1 MAKYLLTLIAF
12 YQRLNMEGKNMPGE
26 QLETQVMDAVAKS
39 VSHWDKVLDTV
50 IEYAIRFGKNILI
63 ALIVYFIASRLI
75 KWVLKLTTKAL
86 NKGKIE
92 PIVVKFIYSIIKVG
106 LYVLLFIAIVSILGI
121 PTTTFVTL
129 FGTVTL
135 SVGLALQGSL
145 ANFAGGVLILIFKP
159 FKVGDYIVAC
169 GDEGTV
175 VGIDVFYTKLA
186 TVDNK
191 MIVIPNGTLA
201 NSSVRNVSAMDIRR
215 VDVQVGISYEADIT
229 AAKNVLMGIID
240 KNDNILK
247 EKPINVFVASLD
259 ASQVTLETRVWV
271 NADKYWDTKWAFTE
285 QYKLALDEAGI
296 EIPFNQLSVTIKNTQ
311 GQQ

>member
-1 MAKYLLTLIAF
+1 MVWENTLIA
-12 YQRLNMEGKNMPGE
+12 R
-26 QLETQVMDAVAKS
+26 AVDQISTAQAVDTVTS
-39 VSHWDKVLDTV
+39 TVSHWDKILDTV
-50 IEYAIRFGKNILI
+50 IEYALKFGKNILI
-63 ALIVYFIASRLI
+63 SIVVYFIASKLI

-86 NKGKIE
+86 NRGKIE

-201 NSSVRNVSAMDIRR
+201 NSSVKNVSAMDKRR
-215 VDVQVGISYEADIT
+215 VDVQVGISYESDI
-229 AAKNVLMGIID
+229 ASAKSVLMGIID
-240 KNDNILK
+240 KNENVLRDN
-247 EKPINVFVASLD
+247 PINVFVASLD

-271 NADKYWDTKWAFTE
+271 SSDKYWETKWALTE
-285 QYKLALDEAGI
+285 QYKLALDAAGI
-296 EIPFNQLSVTIKNTQ
+296 EIPFNQLSVTIKQ
-311 GQQ
+311 

>member
-1 MAKYLLTLIAF
+1 
-12 YQRLNMEGKNMPGE
+12 MPGE
-26 QLETQVMDAVAKS
+26 QLETQVMDTVAKS

-201 NSSVRNVSAMDIRR
+201 NSSVKNVSAMDIRR
-215 VDVQVGISYEADIT
+215 VDVQVGISYESDIT
-229 AAKNVLMGIID
+229 AAKKVLMGIID
-240 KNDNILK
+240 KNDNIIRD
-247 EKPINVFVASLD
+247 KPVNVFVASLD

-271 NADKYWDTKWAFTE
+271 SADKYWDTKWAFTE

-296 EIPFNQLSVTIKNTQ
+296 EIPFNQLSVTIKNMQ

>member
-1 MAKYLLTLIAF
+1 MA
-12 YQRLNMEGKNMPGE
+12 GE
-26 QLETQVMDAVAKS
+26 QIAVTQVTDAAAAS
-39 VSHWDKVLDTV
+39 VSHWDKILDTV
-50 IEYAIRFGKNILI
+50 IDYALKFGKNVLI
-63 ALIVYFIASRLI
+63 AIIVYFIASKLI
-75 KWVLKLTTKAL
+75 KWILKLTTKAL

-201 NSSVRNVSAMDIRR
+201 NSSVKNVSTMDKRR
-215 VDVQVGISYEADIT
+215 VDIQVGISYEADIA
-229 AAKNVLMGIID
+229 AAKSVLMEIIEKD
-240 KNDNILK
+240 GNILK
-247 EKPINVFVASLD
+247 DKPINVFVASLD

-271 NADKYWDTKWAFTE
+271 SSEKYWDTKWALTE
-285 QYKLALDEAGI
+285 QYKLALDAAGI
-296 EIPFNQLSVTIKNTQ
+296 EIPFNQLSVTIK
-311 GQQ
+311 GMEEHK

>member
-1 MAKYLLTLIAF
+1 
-12 YQRLNMEGKNMPGE
+12 MPGE
-26 QLETQVMDAVAKS
+26 QLETQVMDTVAKS

-201 NSSVRNVSAMDIRR
+201 NSSVKNVSAMDIRR
-215 VDVQVGISYEADIT
+215 VDVQVGISYESDIT
-229 AAKNVLMGIID
+229 AAKKVLMGIID
-240 KNDNILK
+240 KNDNILRD
-247 EKPINVFVASLD
+247 KPVNVFVASLD

-271 NADKYWDTKWAFTE
+271 SADKYWDTKWAFTE

-296 EIPFNQLSVTIKNTQ
+296 EIPFNQLSVTIKNMQ
-311 GQQ
+311 GQQLSLIHI

>member
-1 MAKYLLTLIAF
+1 
-12 YQRLNMEGKNMPGE
+12 MPGE
-26 QLETQVMDAVAKS
+26 QLETQVMDTVAKS

-92 PIVVKFIYSIIKVG
+92 PSVVKFIYSIIKVG

-201 NSSVRNVSAMDIRR
+201 NSSVKNVSAMDIRR
-215 VDVQVGISYEADIT
+215 VDVQVGISYESDIT
-229 AAKNVLMGIID
+229 AAKKVLMGIID
-240 KNDNILK
+240 KNDNILRD
-247 EKPINVFVASLD
+247 KPVNVFVASLD

-271 NADKYWDTKWAFTE
+271 SADKYWDTKWAFTE

>member
-1 MAKYLLTLIAF
+1 MA
-12 YQRLNMEGKNMPGE
+12 GE
-26 QLETQVMDAVAKS
+26 QIAVTQVTDAAAAS
-39 VSHWDKVLDTV
+39 VSHWDKILDTV
-50 IEYAIRFGKNILI
+50 IDYALKFGKNVLI
-63 ALIVYFIASRLI
+63 AIIVYFIASKLI
-75 KWVLKLTTKAL
+75 KWILKLTTKAL

-201 NSSVRNVSAMDIRR
+201 NSSVKNVSTMDKRR
-215 VDVQVGISYEADIT
+215 VDIQVGISYEADIA
-229 AAKNVLMGIID
+229 AAKSVLMEIIEKD
-240 KNDNILK
+240 GNILK
-247 EKPINVFVASLD
+247 DKPINVFVASLD

-271 NADKYWDTKWAFTE
+271 SSDKYWDTKWALTE
-285 QYKLALDEAGI
+285 QYKLALDAAGI
-296 EIPFNQLSVTIKNTQ
+296 EIPFNQLSVTIK
-311 GQQ
+311 GMEEHK

>member
-1 MAKYLLTLIAF
+1 MA
-12 YQRLNMEGKNMPGE
+12 GE
-26 QLETQVMDAVAKS
+26 QIAVTQVTDAAAAS
-39 VSHWDKVLDTV
+39 VSHWDKILDTV
-50 IEYAIRFGKNILI
+50 IDYALKFGKNVLI
-63 ALIVYFIASRLI
+63 AIIVYFIASKLI
-75 KWVLKLTTKAL
+75 KWILKLTTKAL
-86 NKGKIE
+86 NKGKLE

-159 FKVGDYIVAC
+159 FNVGDYIVAC

-201 NSSVRNVSAMDIRR
+201 NSSVKNVSAMDKRR
-215 VDVQVGISYEADIT
+215 VDIQVGISYEADIA
-229 AAKNVLMGIID
+229 AAKSVLMGIIEKD
-240 KNDNILK
+240 GNILK
-247 EKPINVFVASLD
+247 DKPINVFVASLD

-271 NADKYWDTKWAFTE
+271 SSEKYWDTKWALTE
-285 QYKLALDEAGI
+285 QYKLALDAAGI
-296 EIPFNQLSVTIKNTQ
+296 EIPFNQLSVTIK
-311 GQQ
+311 GMEEHK

>member
-1 MAKYLLTLIAF
+1 
-12 YQRLNMEGKNMPGE
+12 MPGE

-39 VSHWDKVLDTV
+39 VSHCDKVLDTV

-201 NSSVRNVSAMDIRR
+201 NSSVKNVSAMDIRR
-215 VDVQVGISYEADIT
+215 VDVQVGISYESDIT
-229 AAKNVLMGIID
+229 AAKKVLMGIID
-240 KNDNILK
+240 KNDNILRD
-247 EKPINVFVASLD
+247 KPVNVFVASLD

-271 NADKYWDTKWAFTE
+271 SADKYWDTKWAFTE

-311 GQQ
+311 

>member
-1 MAKYLLTLIAF
+1 MSGDQIDSS
-12 YQRLNMEGKNMPGE
+12 
-26 QLETQVMDAVAKS
+26 QVIDTVVNS

-50 IEYAIRFGKNILI
+50 IEYAIKFGKNILL
-63 ALIVYFIASRLI
+63 ALIVYFIASKLI

-86 NKGKIE
+86 NRGKIE
-92 PIVVKFIYSIIKVG
+92 PIVVKFIYSIVKVG

-201 NSSVRNVSAMDIRR
+201 NSSVKNVSAMDIRR
-215 VDVQVGISYEADIT
+215 VDVQVGISYESDIA
-229 AAKNVLMGIID
+229 AAKNVLKGIID
-240 KNDNILK
+240 KNDNVLRD
-247 EKPINVFVASLD
+247 KPINVFVASLD

-271 NADKYWDTKWAFTE
+271 NSDKYWDTKWAFTE

>member
-1 MAKYLLTLIAF
+1 
-12 YQRLNMEGKNMPGE
+12 MPGE
-26 QLETQVMDAVAKS
+26 QLETQVMDTVAKS

-201 NSSVRNVSAMDIRR
+201 NSSVKNVSAMDIRR
-215 VDVQVGISYEADIT
+215 VDVQVGISYESDIT
-229 AAKNVLMGIID
+229 AAKKVLMEIID
-240 KNDNILK
+240 KNDNILRD
-247 EKPINVFVASLD
+247 KPVNVFVASLD

-271 NADKYWDTKWAFTE
+271 SADKYWDTKWAFTE

>member
-1 MAKYLLTLIAF
+1 M
-12 YQRLNMEGKNMPGE
+12 
-26 QLETQVMDAVAKS
+26 ETQVMDTVAKS

-201 NSSVRNVSAMDIRR
+201 NSSVKNVSAMDIRR
-215 VDVQVGISYEADIT
+215 VDVQVGISYESDIT
-229 AAKNVLMGIID
+229 AAKKVLMGIID
-240 KNDNILK
+240 KNDNILRD
-247 EKPINVFVASLD
+247 KPVNVFVASLD

-271 NADKYWDTKWAFTE
+271 STDKYWDTKWAFTE

>member
-1 MAKYLLTLIAF
+1 
-12 YQRLNMEGKNMPGE
+12 MPGE
-26 QLETQVMDAVAKS
+26 QLETQVMDTVAKS

-201 NSSVRNVSAMDIRR
+201 NSSVKNVSAMDIRR
-215 VDVQVGISYEADIT
+215 VDVQVGISYESDIT
-229 AAKNVLMGIID
+229 AAKKVLMGIID
-240 KNDNILK
+240 KNDNILRD
-247 EKPINVFVASLD
+247 KPVNVFVASLD

-271 NADKYWDTKWAFTE
+271 STDKYWDTKWAFTE

>member
-1 MAKYLLTLIAF
+1 
-12 YQRLNMEGKNMPGE
+12 MPGE
-26 QLETQVMDAVAKS
+26 QLETQVMDTVAKS

-63 ALIVYFIASRLI
+63 ALIVYFIASKLI

-201 NSSVRNVSAMDIRR
+201 NSSVKNVSAMDIRR
-215 VDVQVGISYEADIT
+215 VDVQVGISYESDIT
-229 AAKNVLMGIID
+229 AAKKVLMGIID
-240 KNDNILK
+240 KNDNILRD
-247 EKPINVFVASLD
+247 KPVNVFVASLD

-271 NADKYWDTKWAFTE
+271 SADKYWDTKWAFIE

>member
-1 MAKYLLTLIAF
+1 
-12 YQRLNMEGKNMPGE
+12 MPGE
-26 QLETQVMDAVAKS
+26 QLETQVMDTVAKS

-201 NSSVRNVSAMDIRR
+201 NSSVKNVSAMDIRR
-215 VDVQVGISYEADIT
+215 VDVQVGISYESDIT
-229 AAKNVLMGIID
+229 AAKKVLMGIID
-240 KNDNILK
+240 KNDNIRRD
-247 EKPINVFVASLD
+247 KPVNVFVASLD

-271 NADKYWDTKWAFTE
+271 SADKYWDTKWAFTE

>member
-1 MAKYLLTLIAF
+1 
-12 YQRLNMEGKNMPGE
+12 MPGE

-201 NSSVRNVSAMDIRR
+201 NSSVKNVSAMDIRR
-215 VDVQVGISYEADIT
+215 VDVQVGISYEPPQRRCSWELSIRMIISSGISRLTYLWQALTQARSHWRRACGSAQTNTGILSGHLLSST
-229 AAKNVLMGIID
+229 SWHLMRQ
-240 KNDNILK
+240 
-247 EKPINVFVASLD
+247 ASRYRLT
-259 ASQVTLETRVWV
+259 S
-271 NADKYWDTKWAFTE
+271 
-285 QYKLALDEAGI
+285 
-296 EIPFNQLSVTIKNTQ
+296 
-311 GQQ
+311 

>member
-1 MAKYLLTLIAF
+1 
-12 YQRLNMEGKNMPGE
+12 MPGE
-26 QLETQVMDAVAKS
+26 QLETQVMDTVAKS

-201 NSSVRNVSAMDIRR
+201 NSSVKNVSAMDIRR
-215 VDVQVGISYEADIT
+215 VDVQVGISYESDIT
-229 AAKNVLMGIID
+229 AAKKVLMGIID
-240 KNDNILK
+240 KNDNILRD
-247 EKPINVFVASLD
+247 KPVNVFVASLD

-271 NADKYWDTKWAFTE
+271 SADKYWDTKWAFIE

>member
-1 MAKYLLTLIAF
+1 
-12 YQRLNMEGKNMPGE
+12 MPGE
-26 QLETQVMDAVAKS
+26 QLETQVMDTVAKS
-39 VSHWDKVLDTV
+39 MSHWDKVLDTV

-201 NSSVRNVSAMDIRR
+201 NSSVKNVSAMDIRR
-215 VDVQVGISYEADIT
+215 VDVQVGISYESDIT
-229 AAKNVLMGIID
+229 AAKKVLMGIID
-240 KNDNILK
+240 KNDNIIRD
-247 EKPINVFVASLD
+247 KPVNVFVASLD

-271 NADKYWDTKWAFTE
+271 SADKYWDTKWAFTE

-296 EIPFNQLSVTIKNTQ
+296 EIPFNQLSVTIKNMQ

>member
-1 MAKYLLTLIAF
+1 MSGDQIDSS
-12 YQRLNMEGKNMPGE
+12 
-26 QLETQVMDAVAKS
+26 QVIDTVANS
-39 VSHWDKVLDTV
+39 VPHWDKVLDTV
-50 IEYAIRFGKNILI
+50 IEYAIKFGKNILL
-63 ALIVYFIASRLI
+63 ALIVYFIASKLI

-86 NKGKIE
+86 NRGKIE

-201 NSSVRNVSAMDIRR
+201 NSSVKNVSAMDIRR
-215 VDVQVGISYEADIT
+215 VDVQVGISYESDIA

-240 KNDNILK
+240 KNDNVLRD
-247 EKPINVFVASLD
+247 KPINVFVASLD

-271 NADKYWDTKWAFTE
+271 NSDKYWDTKWAFTE

>member
-1 MAKYLLTLIAF
+1 MA
-12 YQRLNMEGKNMPGE
+12 GE
-26 QLETQVMDAVAKS
+26 QIAVTQVTDAAAAS
-39 VSHWDKVLDTV
+39 VSHWDKILDKV
-50 IEYAIRFGKNILI
+50 IDYALKFGKNVLI
-63 ALIVYFIASRLI
+63 AIIVYFIASKLI
-75 KWVLKLTTKAL
+75 KWILKLTTKAL

-201 NSSVRNVSAMDIRR
+201 NSSVKNVSSMDKRR
-215 VDVQVGISYEADIT
+215 VDIQVGISYEADIA
-229 AAKNVLMGIID
+229 AAKSVLMEIIEKD
-240 KNDNILK
+240 GNILK
-247 EKPINVFVASLD
+247 DKPINVFVASLD

-271 NADKYWDTKWAFTE
+271 SSDKYWDTKWALTE
-285 QYKLALDEAGI
+285 QYKLALDAAGI
-296 EIPFNQLSVTIKNTQ
+296 EIPFNQLSVTIK
-311 GQQ
+311 GMEEHK

>member
-1 MAKYLLTLIAF
+1 MV
-12 YQRLNMEGKNMPGE
+12 GE
-26 QLETQVMDAVAKS
+26 QIAATQVADTVQTSA
-39 VSHWDKVLDTV
+39 SHFEKVLDTV
-50 IEYAIRFGKNILI
+50 IDYGLKLGKNILL

-86 NKGKIE
+86 NKGKLE
-92 PIVVKFIYSIIKVG
+92 PMVVKFVYSIVKIG
-106 LYVLLFIAIVSILGI
+106 LYVLLFIAVVSILGI

-145 ANFAGGVLILIFKP
+145 ANLAGGVLILIFKP

-191 MIVIPNGTLA
+191 VIVIPNGTLA
-201 NSSVRNVSAMDIRR
+201 NSSVKNVSAMDKRR
-215 VDVQVGISYEADIT
+215 VDIQVGISYESDIA
-229 AAKNVLMGIID
+229 AAKSVLMEIVNKNENVLRD
-240 KNDNILK
+240 
-247 EKPINVFVASLD
+247 KPINVFVASLD

-271 NADKYWDTKWAFTE
+271 NSDKYWDTKWALTE
-285 QYKLALDEAGI
+285 QYKLALDANGI
-296 EIPFNQLSVTIKNTQ
+296 EIPFNQLSVTIKNPQ
-311 GQQ
+311 EK

>member
-1 MAKYLLTLIAF
+1 MA
-12 YQRLNMEGKNMPGE
+12 GE
-26 QLETQVMDAVAKS
+26 QIAVTQVTDAAAAS
-39 VSHWDKVLDTV
+39 VSHWDKILDTV
-50 IEYAIRFGKNILI
+50 IDYALKFGKNVLI
-63 ALIVYFIASRLI
+63 AIIVYFIASKLI
-75 KWVLKLTTKAL
+75 KWILKLTTKAL
-86 NKGKIE
+86 NKGKLE

-201 NSSVRNVSAMDIRR
+201 NSSVKNVSAMDKRR
-215 VDVQVGISYEADIT
+215 VDIQVGISYEADIA
-229 AAKNVLMGIID
+229 AAKSVLMGIIEKD
-240 KNDNILK
+240 GNILK
-247 EKPINVFVASLD
+247 DKPINVFVASLD

-271 NADKYWDTKWAFTE
+271 SSEKYWDTKWALTE
-285 QYKLALDEAGI
+285 QYKLALDAAGI
-296 EIPFNQLSVTIKNTQ
+296 EIPFNQLSVTIK
-311 GQQ
+311 GMEEHK

>member
-1 MAKYLLTLIAF
+1 MA
-12 YQRLNMEGKNMPGE
+12 GE
-26 QLETQVMDAVAKS
+26 QIAVTQVIDAAAAS
-39 VSHWDKVLDTV
+39 VSHWDKILDKV
-50 IEYAIRFGKNILI
+50 IDYALKFGKNVLI
-63 ALIVYFIASRLI
+63 AIIVYFIASKLI
-75 KWVLKLTTKAL
+75 KWILKLTTKAL

-106 LYVLLFIAIVSILGI
+106 LYVLLFIAIVSIFGI

-201 NSSVRNVSAMDIRR
+201 NSSVKNVSSMDKRR
-215 VDVQVGISYEADIT
+215 VDIQVGISYEADIA
-229 AAKNVLMGIID
+229 AAKSVLMEIIEKD
-240 KNDNILK
+240 GNILK
-247 EKPINVFVASLD
+247 DKPINVFVASLD

-271 NADKYWDTKWAFTE
+271 SADKYWDTKWAFTE

>member
-1 MAKYLLTLIAF
+1 MSGKIPFDSYSILSKIKYGRKKTCRENSWKH
-12 YQRLNMEGKNMPGE
+12 RL
-26 QLETQVMDAVAKS
+26 
-39 VSHWDKVLDTV
+39 SHWDKVLDTV

-201 NSSVRNVSAMDIRR
+201 NSSVKNVSAMDIRR
-215 VDVQVGISYEADIT
+215 VDVQVGISYESDIT
-229 AAKNVLMGIID
+229 AAKKVLMGIID
-240 KNDNILK
+240 KNDNIIRD
-247 EKPINVFVASLD
+247 KPVNVFVASLD

-271 NADKYWDTKWAFTE
+271 SADKYWDTKWAFTE

-296 EIPFNQLSVTIKNTQ
+296 EIPFNQLSVTIKNMQ

>member
-1 MAKYLLTLIAF
+1 M
-12 YQRLNMEGKNMPGE
+12 
-26 QLETQVMDAVAKS
+26 ETQVMDTVAKS

-63 ALIVYFIASRLI
+63 ALIVYFIASKLI

-201 NSSVRNVSAMDIRR
+201 NSSVKNVSAMDIRR
-215 VDVQVGISYEADIT
+215 VDVQVGISYESDIT
-229 AAKNVLMGIID
+229 AAKKVLMGIID
-240 KNDNILK
+240 KNDNILRD
-247 EKPINVFVASLD
+247 KPVNVFVASLD

-271 NADKYWDTKWAFTE
+271 SADKYWDTKWAFIE

>member
-1 MAKYLLTLIAF
+1 M
-12 YQRLNMEGKNMPGE
+12 
-26 QLETQVMDAVAKS
+26 ETQVMDTVAKS

-201 NSSVRNVSAMDIRR
+201 NSSVKNVSAMDIRR
-215 VDVQVGISYEADIT
+215 VDVQVGISYESDIT
-229 AAKNVLMGIID
+229 AAKKVLMGIID
-240 KNDNILK
+240 KNDNILRD
-247 EKPINVFVASLD
+247 KPVNVFVASLD

-271 NADKYWDTKWAFTE
+271 SADKYWDTKWAFTE

-311 GQQ
+311 G

>member
-1 MAKYLLTLIAF
+1 
-12 YQRLNMEGKNMPGE
+12 MPGE
-26 QLETQVMDAVAKS
+26 QLETQVMDTVAKS

-159 FKVGDYIVAC
+159 FKVGDYIVTC

-201 NSSVRNVSAMDIRR
+201 NSSVKNVSAMDIRR
-215 VDVQVGISYEADIT
+215 VDVQVGISYESDIT
-229 AAKNVLMGIID
+229 AAKKVLMGIID
-240 KNDNILK
+240 KNDNIIRD
-247 EKPINVFVASLD
+247 KPVNVFVASLD

-271 NADKYWDTKWAFTE
+271 SADKYWDTKWAFTE

-296 EIPFNQLSVTIKNTQ
+296 EIPFNQLSVTIKNMQ

>member
-1 MAKYLLTLIAF
+1 
-12 YQRLNMEGKNMPGE
+12 MPGE
-26 QLETQVMDAVAKS
+26 QLETQVMDTVAKS

-201 NSSVRNVSAMDIRR
+201 NSSVKNVSAMDIRR
-215 VDVQVGISYEADIT
+215 VDVQVGISYESDIT
-229 AAKNVLMGIID
+229 AAKKVLMGIID
-240 KNDNILK
+240 KNDNILRD
-247 EKPINVFVASLD
+247 KPVNVFVASLD

-271 NADKYWDTKWAFTE
+271 SADKYWDTKWAFTE

>member
-1 MAKYLLTLIAF
+1 MA
-12 YQRLNMEGKNMPGE
+12 GE
-26 QLETQVMDAVAKS
+26 QIAVTQVIDAAEAS
-39 VSHWDKVLDTV
+39 VSHWDKILDKV
-50 IEYAIRFGKNILI
+50 IDYALKFGKNVLI
-63 ALIVYFIASRLI
+63 AIIVYFIASKLI
-75 KWVLKLTTKAL
+75 KWILKLTTKAL

-106 LYVLLFIAIVSILGI
+106 LYVLLFIAIVSIFGI

-201 NSSVRNVSAMDIRR
+201 NSSVKNVSSMDKRR
-215 VDVQVGISYEADIT
+215 VDIQVGISYEADIA
-229 AAKNVLMGIID
+229 AAKSVLMEIIEKD
-240 KNDNILK
+240 GNILK
-247 EKPINVFVASLD
+247 DKPINVFVASLD

-271 NADKYWDTKWAFTE
+271 SSDKYWDTKWALTE
-285 QYKLALDEAGI
+285 QYKLALDAAGI
-296 EIPFNQLSVTIKNTQ
+296 EIPFNQLSVTIK
-311 GQQ
+311 GMEEHK

>member
-1 MAKYLLTLIAF
+1 MVWENTLIA
-12 YQRLNMEGKNMPGE
+12 R
-26 QLETQVMDAVAKS
+26 AVDQISTAQAVDTVTS
-39 VSHWDKVLDTV
+39 TVSHWDKILDTV
-50 IEYAIRFGKNILI
+50 IEYALKFGKNILI
-63 ALIVYFIASRLI
+63 SIIIYFVASKLI

-86 NKGKIE
+86 NRGKIE
-92 PIVVKFIYSIIKVG
+92 PIVVKFVYSIIKVG

-201 NSSVRNVSAMDIRR
+201 NSSVKNVSAMDKRR
-215 VDVQVGISYEADIT
+215 VDVQVGISYESDI
-229 AAKNVLMGIID
+229 ASAKSVLMGIID
-240 KNDNILK
+240 KNENVLRDN
-247 EKPINVFVASLD
+247 PINVFVASLD

-271 NADKYWDTKWAFTE
+271 SSDKYWETKWALTE
-285 QYKLALDEAGI
+285 QYKLALDAAGI
-296 EIPFNQLSVTIKNTQ
+296 EIPFNQLSVTIKQ
-311 GQQ
+311 

>member
-1 MAKYLLTLIAF
+1 MA
-12 YQRLNMEGKNMPGE
+12 GE
-26 QLETQVMDAVAKS
+26 QIAATQVADTVQTSA
-39 VSHWDKVLDTV
+39 SHFEKVLDTV
-50 IEYAIRFGKNILI
+50 IDYGLKLGKNILL

-86 NKGKIE
+86 NKGKLE
-92 PIVVKFIYSIIKVG
+92 PMVVKFVYSIVKIG
-106 LYVLLFIAIVSILGI
+106 LYVLLFIAVVSILGI

-145 ANFAGGVLILIFKP
+145 ANLAGGVLILVFKP

-191 MIVIPNGTLA
+191 VIVIPNGTLA
-201 NSSVRNVSAMDIRR
+201 NSSVKNVSTMDKRR
-215 VDVQVGISYEADIT
+215 VDVQVGISYESDIAT
-229 AAKNVLMGIID
+229 AKNVLMGIID
-240 KNDNILK
+240 KNENVLRD
-247 EKPINVFVASLD
+247 KPINVFVASLD

-271 NADKYWDTKWAFTE
+271 NSDKYWDTKWALTE
-285 QYKLALDEAGI
+285 QYKLALDANGI
-296 EIPFNQLSVTIKNTQ
+296 EIPFNQLSVTIKK
-311 GQQ
+311 

>member
-1 MAKYLLTLIAF
+1 
-12 YQRLNMEGKNMPGE
+12 MPGE
-26 QLETQVMDAVAKS
+26 QLETQVMDTVAKS

-201 NSSVRNVSAMDIRR
+201 NSSVKNVSAMDIRR
-215 VDVQVGISYEADIT
+215 VDVQVGISYESDIT
-229 AAKNVLMGIID
+229 AAKKVLMGIID
-240 KNDNILK
+240 KNDNIRRD
-247 EKPINVFVASLD
+247 KPVNVFVASLD

-271 NADKYWDTKWAFTE
+271 SADKYWDTKWAFTE
-285 QYKLALDEAGI
+285 QYKLALDEEGI

>member
-1 MAKYLLTLIAF
+1 MA
-12 YQRLNMEGKNMPGE
+12 GE
-26 QLETQVMDAVAKS
+26 QIAVTQVTDAVAAS
-39 VSHWDKVLDTV
+39 VSHWDKILDTV
-50 IEYAIRFGKNILI
+50 IDYALKLGKNVLI
-63 ALIVYFIASRLI
+63 AIIVYFIASKLI
-75 KWVLKLTTKAL
+75 KWILKLTTKAL

-201 NSSVRNVSAMDIRR
+201 NSSVKNVSTMDKRR
-215 VDVQVGISYEADIT
+215 VDIQVGISYEADIA
-229 AAKNVLMGIID
+229 AAKSVLMEIIEKD
-240 KNDNILK
+240 GNILK
-247 EKPINVFVASLD
+247 DKPINVFVASLD

-271 NADKYWDTKWAFTE
+271 SSEKYWDRKWALTE
-285 QYKLALDEAGI
+285 QCKLALDAAGI
-296 EIPFNQLSVTIKNTQ
+296 EIPFNQLSVTIK
-311 GQQ
+311 GMEEHK

>member
-1 MAKYLLTLIAF
+1 MA
-12 YQRLNMEGKNMPGE
+12 GE
-26 QLETQVMDAVAKS
+26 QIAVTQVTDAVAAS
-39 VSHWDKVLDTV
+39 VSHWDKILDTV
-50 IEYAIRFGKNILI
+50 IDYALKLGKNVLI
-63 ALIVYFIASRLI
+63 AIIVYFIASKLI
-75 KWVLKLTTKAL
+75 KWILKLTTKAL

-201 NSSVRNVSAMDIRR
+201 NSSVKNVSTMDKRR
-215 VDVQVGISYEADIT
+215 VDIQVGRSDEADIA
-229 AAKNVLMGIID
+229 AAKSVLMEIIEKD
-240 KNDNILK
+240 GNILK
-247 EKPINVFVASLD
+247 DKPINVFVASLD

-271 NADKYWDTKWAFTE
+271 SSEKYWDTKWALTE
-285 QYKLALDEAGI
+285 QYKLALDAAGI
-296 EIPFNQLSVTIKNTQ
+296 EIPFNQLSVTIK
-311 GQQ
+311 GMEEHK

>member
-1 MAKYLLTLIAF
+1 M
-12 YQRLNMEGKNMPGE
+12 
-26 QLETQVMDAVAKS
+26 ETQVMDTVAKS

-201 NSSVRNVSAMDIRR
+201 NSSVKNVSAMDIRR
-215 VDVQVGISYEADIT
+215 VDVQVGISYESDIT
-229 AAKNVLMGIID
+229 AAKKVLMGIID
-240 KNDNILK
+240 KNDNILRD
-247 EKPINVFVASLD
+247 KPVNVFVASLD

-271 NADKYWDTKWAFTE
+271 SADKYWDTKWAFTE

-296 EIPFNQLSVTIKNTQ
+296 EIPFNQLSVTIKNMQ

>member
-1 MAKYLLTLIAF
+1 
-12 YQRLNMEGKNMPGE
+12 MPGE
-26 QLETQVMDAVAKS
+26 QLETQVMDTVAKS

-201 NSSVRNVSAMDIRR
+201 NSSVKNVSAMDIRR
-215 VDVQVGISYEADIT
+215 VDVQVGISYESDIA

-240 KNDNILK
+240 KNDNVLRD
-247 EKPINVFVASLD
+247 KPINVFVASLD

-271 NADKYWDTKWAFTE
+271 SADKYWDTKWAFTE

>member
-1 MAKYLLTLIAF
+1 MSGDQIDSS
-12 YQRLNMEGKNMPGE
+12 
-26 QLETQVMDAVAKS
+26 QVIDTVANS

-50 IEYAIRFGKNILI
+50 IEYAIKFGKNILL
-63 ALIVYFIASRLI
+63 ALIVYFIASKLI

-86 NKGKIE
+86 NRGKIE

-201 NSSVRNVSAMDIRR
+201 NSSVKNVSAMDIRR
-215 VDVQVGISYEADIT
+215 VDVQVGISYESDIAT
-229 AAKNVLMGIID
+229 AKNVLMGIID
-240 KNDNILK
+240 KNDNVLRD
-247 EKPINVFVASLD
+247 KPINVFVASLD

-271 NADKYWDTKWAFTE
+271 NSDKYWDTKWAFTE

-311 GQQ
+311 GQ